1 MIIDIIVWLLIGL
14 IAGWLASVVMKTN
27 HQQGTIADI
36 VLGIIGAVVGGYL
49 LSFLNLP
56 GASGLSLYSILVAVL
71 GAIVVIVIGRVLYR
85 AFNNA

>member
-1 MIIDIIVWLLIGL
+1 MIVDIIVWLLIGL
-14 IAGWLASVVMKTN
+14 IAGWLASVLMKTN
-27 HQQGTIADI
+27 AQQGVLADI

-49 LSFLNLP
+49 LSFLDLP

-71 GAIVVIVIGRVLYR
+71 GAIVVIAVGRMLYR

>member
-14 IAGWLASVVMKTN
+14 IAGWLASVIMKTN
-27 HQQGTIADI
+27 PQQGTLADI

-49 LSFLNLP
+49 LSFFDLP
-56 GASGLSLYSILVAVL
+56 GASGLSLYSILVAVF
-71 GAIVVIVIGRVLYR
+71 GAIVVIAVGRMLYR